1 MSPVSS
7 TRTDRTSRCRL
18 TSISL
23 LLVFASR
30 TSRLMAAVEGSK
42 TPTTREIATKLLPP
56 TGSIALVPLGTTG
69 RCPGIPSPLSTGD
82 RSMPFDALALAAVT
96 DEIAATAVG
105 GRIQK
110 ILQPSAASVAL
121 SLYNQ
126 GTRAWLLLSA
136 DAQ

>member
-1 MSPVSS
+1 
-7 TRTDRTSRCRL
+7 
-18 TSISL
+18 
-23 LLVFASR
+23 
-30 TSRLMAAVEGSK
+30 
-42 TPTTREIATKLLPP
+42 
-56 TGSIALVPLGTTG
+56 
-69 RCPGIPSPLSTGD
+69 
-82 RSMPFDALALAAVT
+82 MPFDALALAAVT

-136 DAQ
+136 DAQTPRVYLASGRLAKGFDTPSSSIVTP